1 MTHESE
7 TAFVDKVEAEL
18 AYIYGAENVHR
29 NVHLD
34 NTGRYCDLWVE
45 TPARVQDLAI
55 EAENDFESAFG
66 GASQA
71 LLYAYQLDAHPM
83 VIVPLGHVEYPEA
96 FYLSA
101 AGVDIFQFDV
111 MDDTTE

>member
-1 MTHESE
+1 MTDKSES
-7 TAFVDKVEAEL
+7 AFVDKVEAEL
-18 AYIYGAENVHR
+18 AYIYGANNVNR
-29 NVHLD
+29 NVYLED
-34 NTGRYCDLWVE
+34 TGRYCDLWVE

-71 LLYAYQLDAHPM
+71 LLYAYQLDAHPI
-83 VIVPLGHVEYPEA
+83 VIVPPGHVEYPEA

-101 AGVDIFQFDV
+101 AGVNIFQFDV
-111 MDDTTE
+111 TDDTTA